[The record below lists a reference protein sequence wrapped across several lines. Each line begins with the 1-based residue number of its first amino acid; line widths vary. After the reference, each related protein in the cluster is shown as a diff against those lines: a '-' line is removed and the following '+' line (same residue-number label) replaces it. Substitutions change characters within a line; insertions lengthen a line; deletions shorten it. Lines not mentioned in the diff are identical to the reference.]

1 MPTCGH
7 GDGLEEEVIRHV
19 VLEPGLLPLPHLHA
33 LQLAQAVQL
42 RGVLLAERVL
52 DKLSKKIFMVFEKYF
67 LS

>member
-52 DKLSKKIFMVFEKYF
+52 DKL
-67 LS
+67 